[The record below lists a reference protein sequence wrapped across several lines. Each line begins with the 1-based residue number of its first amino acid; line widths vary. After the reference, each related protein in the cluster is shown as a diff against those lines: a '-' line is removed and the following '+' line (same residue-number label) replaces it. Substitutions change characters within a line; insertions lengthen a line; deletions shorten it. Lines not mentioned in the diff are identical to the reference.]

1 MANTTKAKEKKKGGF
16 KMPHL
21 FFLML
26 GLIMIMSL
34 ATYVIPAG
42 QFATDPETGALMGDS
57 FQYIGEQTP
66 VSPWRAL
73 TMLLQGFMNSSYVM
87 SLLLIGGGTVG
98 VIMATGAIDEMIN
111 WAVYKL
117 QDKGVT
123 VLVPLLFFL
132 IAIQGAFGG
141 SDQMIAIVPIGIM
154 FAKKLKLDPIVAVGV
169 SFFASFVGFAVGPTR
184 AMTPQIMMGVEP
196 YSGFGVRLITMF
208 VIIIIAMVY
217 TLRYALKVSKDPT
230 KSAMGNTDWLADCDV
245 EEHAKEVKFNG
256 RAALVTLLFFAQ
268 YALMVY
274 MNSILGM
281 GVAVMPAIMFIV
293 SISCGLIYGM
303 SFDEIGNAFAKG
315 TGGMAFVAAV
325 IGMAGTMSLVMSQG
339 NILHTIVYV
348 LSLPL
353 KGLGQGLASI
363 GISMVVTVINIFI
376 PSASAKQAILIPI
389 IQPLAQT
396 LNVSG
401 NLAVSAFMFGD
412 GFTNLVT
419 PALGVTAGSL
429 ALCGV
434 PLNKWL
440 KWALPIVTIMIL
452 VAFASLYILGAI
464 GWTGL

>member
-141 SDQMIAIVPIGIM
+141 GDQMIAIVPIGIM

-169 SFFASFVGFAVGPTR
+169 SF
-184 AMTPQIMMGVEP
+184 
-196 YSGFGVRLITMF
+196 
-208 VIIIIAMVY
+208 
-217 TLRYALKVSKDPT
+217 
-230 KSAMGNTDWLADCDV
+230 
-245 EEHAKEVKFNG
+245 
-256 RAALVTLLFFAQ
+256 LLH
-268 YALMVY
+268 
-274 MNSILGM
+274 S
-281 GVAVMPAIMFIV
+281 
-293 SISCGLIYGM
+293 
-303 SFDEIGNAFAKG
+303 
-315 TGGMAFVAAV
+315 
-325 IGMAGTMSLVMSQG
+325 
-339 NILHTIVYV
+339 
-348 LSLPL
+348 
-353 KGLGQGLASI
+353 
-363 GISMVVTVINIFI
+363 
-376 PSASAKQAILIPI
+376 
-389 IQPLAQT
+389 
-396 LNVSG
+396 
-401 NLAVSAFMFGD
+401 
-412 GFTNLVT
+412 
-419 PALGVTAGSL
+419 
-429 ALCGV
+429 
-434 PLNKWL
+434 
-440 KWALPIVTIMIL
+440 
-452 VAFASLYILGAI
+452 
-464 GWTGL
+464 